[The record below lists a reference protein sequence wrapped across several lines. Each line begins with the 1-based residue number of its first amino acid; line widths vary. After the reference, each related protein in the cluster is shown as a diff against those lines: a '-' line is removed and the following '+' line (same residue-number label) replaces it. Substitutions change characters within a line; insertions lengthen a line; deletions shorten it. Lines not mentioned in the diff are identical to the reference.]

1 MTLAPP
7 QRLESPVGTNPS
19 HCAAVCALVD
29 AAEARAK
36 TTNFRNDW
44 CDLRAKLQVYPL
56 GLDDLDWLTDDDL
69 HYFVP
74 PSVRAPFGETLKL
87 WQRRDAGLVRHLREA
102 SPHTVDEVLRLR
114 RSWSS

>member
-1 MTLAPP
+1 MTVAA
-7 QRLESPVGTNPS
+7 QHRR
-19 HCAAVCALVD
+19 HCAAVRALVD
-29 AAEARAK
+29 AAEARAPATK
-36 TTNFRNDW
+36 CESDW
-44 CDLRAKLQVYPL
+44 CDLRAKLQGYPL

-87 WQRRDAGLVRHLREA
+87 WQRRDASLVRHLREA
-102 SPHTVDEVLRLR
+102 SPQTVDHVLRLR